1 MKSNYLLTIE
11 LISKNK
17 FTKGEIERIKDILD
31 LGVDN
36 TPFRSIFNDSLSI
49 NFNSYLEVYAED
61 IIFDADVQ
69 EELGNLIEGIDS
81 IIPGGWENDSKIE
94 WVSEYQ
100 HTSSVWYKDGQKW
113 INVTKENDRGILG
126 EDEEWNEEL
135 DDHGYGS
142 DFDDDEWN

>member
-17 FTKGEIERIKDILD
+17 FTSEEIERIKDMLD

-61 IIFDADVQ
+61 IEFDVVLLD
-69 EELGNLIEGIDS
+69 ELTDLINVIDS

-100 HTSSVWYKDGQKW
+100 HTSSVWYKDGQGW
-113 INVTKENDRGILG
+113 VNVTKENDRGLLG
-126 EDEEWNEEL
+126 EDEEWDEDL
-135 DDHGYGS
+135 DDYNYRS
-142 DFDDDEWN
+142 DFDDEEWD

>member
-17 FTKGEIERIKDILD
+17 FTSEEIERIKDMLD

-61 IIFDADVQ
+61 IEFDVVLLD
-69 EELGNLIEGIDS
+69 ELTDLINVIDS

-100 HTSSVWYKDGQKW
+100 HTSSVWYKDGQGW
-113 INVTKENDRGILG
+113 VNVTKENDRGLLG
-126 EDEEWNEEL
+126 EDGTYKFIAWIEN
-135 DDHGYGS
+135 
-142 DFDDDEWN
+142 FVTRA

>member
-69 EELGNLIEGIDS
+69 EELGNLIESIDS

>member
-17 FTKGEIERIKDILD
+17 FTKGEIEGIKDILD

-69 EELGNLIEGIDS
+69 DELGNLIENIDS

-100 HTSSVWYKDGQKW
+100 RTSSVWYKDGQKW
-113 INVTKENDRGILG
+113 ISVIKENDRGILG
-126 EDEEWNEEL
+126 EDEEWNE
-135 DDHGYGS
+135 DSGDSYGS
-142 DFDDDEWN
+142 YDDYDEDSW

>member
-17 FTKGEIERIKDILD
+17 FTRGEIEGIKDILD

-69 EELGNLIEGIDS
+69 DELGNLIENIDS

-100 HTSSVWYKDGQKW
+100 RTSSVWYKDGQKW
-113 INVTKENDRGILG
+113 ISVIKENDRGILG
-126 EDEEWNEEL
+126 EDEEWNE
-135 DDHGYGS
+135 DSSDSYGS
-142 DFDDDEWN
+142 YDDYDEDSW

>member
-69 EELGNLIEGIDS
+69 EELVNLIEGIDS

>member
-17 FTKGEIERIKDILD
+17 FTRGEIESIKDMLD

-61 IIFDADVQ
+61 ITFDADVF
-69 EELGNLIEGIDS
+69 EELSDLIETIDS

-113 INVTKENDRGILG
+113 ISVTKKNDRGILG
-126 EDEEWNEEL
+126 EDEEWNEDF

-142 DFDDDEWN
+142 DFDEEEWN

>member
-17 FTKGEIERIKDILD
+17 FTKGEIEGIKDILD

-69 EELGNLIEGIDS
+69 DELGNLIENIDS

-113 INVTKENDRGILG
+113 ISVIKENDRGILG

-135 DDHGYGS
+135 DDHGYSS
-142 DFDDDEWN
+142 DFDEDEWN

>member
-69 EELGNLIEGIDS
+69 EELGNLIESIDS
-81 IIPGGWENDSKIE
+81 IIPGGWENDSKVE

>member
-17 FTKGEIERIKDILD
+17 FTRGEIEGIKDILD

-69 EELGNLIEGIDS
+69 EELGNLIENIDS

-113 INVTKENDRGILG
+113 ISVIKENDRGILG

-135 DDHGYGS
+135 DDHGYSS
-142 DFDDDEWN
+142 DFDEDEWN

>member
-17 FTKGEIERIKDILD
+17 FTKGEIEGIKDILD

-69 EELGNLIEGIDS
+69 EELGNLIENIDS

-113 INVTKENDRGILG
+113 ISVIKENDRGILG

-135 DDHGYGS
+135 DDHGYSS
-142 DFDDDEWN
+142 DFDEDEWN